1 MLLAGFRAEIV
12 AGRAS
17 RAADERAGEGVAA
30 DGIGKQRAC
39 RGTGKAAL
47 EIGVDTACKAEKRRE
62 GESEEFSMHWR
73 LPFCVFDLVKQ
84 SPARRG

>member
-1 MLLAGFRAEIV
+1 MSPETRIVLSHFSEADPKTWRWPNFSPAEI
-12 AGRAS
+12 
-17 RAADERAGEGVAA
+17 
-30 DGIGKQRAC
+30 AC